1 MSGRAQ
7 FKRWVVPVALG
18 LLLLAGLIIRLV
30 LLDVP
35 GHYGDS
41 VVMTRWAE
49 AMARYGPTHFYEHD
63 GAVYPA
69 LLYLYWPLGVL
80 FDGAQLAKVIKGVSI
95 PFDLALGV
103 LVYFVARRMVGD
115 IRALIAPAI
124 YLLNPSVLLAGPVW
138 GQVDAAGTLA
148 YMGALLA
155 GVGRRWGTAGALGAL
170 AILIKPQFGLVV
182 LPIGILAL
190 FAWRETRRLAPIVDS
205 VVGGLLVYVA
215 VALPLRLDPVSFVN
229 RAAGVAIDKPV
240 TSANAPN
247 LWGVVVGYGIVDAPY
262 AVAGGVL
269 LLIGL
274 AASLL
279 PLRHRR
285 DLPTVLAV
293 GLFLV
298 LAFYILPTRIHERYL
313 FPAIALLAP
322 LAATSWRVL
331 VATLLMTAVFTLT
344 LLYALVTTTS
354 FTLAQ
359 PIRDVLVTRT
369 AVIWIAMTLMATSVT
384 LVVLLLRPSL
394 RPTLRPTLPEPS
406 G

>member
-1 MSGRAQ
+1 VSGLAQ
-7 FKRWVVPVALG
+7 FRRWVVPVALG
-18 LLLLAGLIIRLV
+18 LLLLAGLIIRLA

-49 AMARYGPTHFYEHD
+49 AMAQYGPWHFYEHD

-69 LLYLYWPLGVL
+69 LLYVYWPLGVL

-103 LVYFVARRMVGD
+103 VVYVVARRMIGS

-148 YMGALLA
+148 YLLALLA
-155 GVGRRWGTAGALGAL
+155 VVGRRWGTAGALGSL

-182 LPIGILAL
+182 LPIGILAVI
-190 FAWRETRRLAPIVDS
+190 AWRETGKLAPIVDS
-205 VVGGLLVYVA
+205 VLGGILVYAA
-215 VALPLRLDPVSFVN
+215 VALPLRLDPISFVS

-240 TSANAPN
+240 TSAYAPN
-247 LWGVVVGYGIVDAPY
+247 LWSVLVGYGIQDAPY
-262 AVAGGVL
+262 ALIGVGL
-269 LLIGL
+269 LLLGL
-274 AASLL
+274 AASLV
-279 PLRHRR
+279 PLRYRR

-293 GLFLV
+293 GLFMV

-322 LAATSWRVL
+322 FAATSWRVL
-331 VATLLMTAVFTLT
+331 VATLVMSAVFTLT
-344 LLYALVTTTS
+344 LLYALATTTS
-354 FTLAQ
+354 FALPK
-359 PIRDVLVTRT
+359 PIEDVLLTRT
-369 AVIWIAMTLMATSVT
+369 AVIWIAMTLMATSAT
-384 LVVLLLRPSL
+384 LVVLLLRPGI
-394 RPTLRPTLPEPS
+394 RPRVIGERT
-406 G
+406 